1 VEREKPKLLVVDDEK
16 TNLDVLTGLLSQEYR
31 IVVAKDGVQALR
43 RLATPPVP
51 DLVLLDVIMPG
62 MDGFEVCRKMKEN
75 LSTRNVPVIFVTCRS
90 SEEDEAL
97 GFDVGAVDYITK
109 PFIPAIVKAR
119 VRTHVELKRRGD
131 MLERLSNFDALTGIA
146 NRRRFDE
153 FLQFEWNRS
162 LRTGH
167 ALSLLLADVD
177 YFKLFN
183 DNYGHGQGDQ
193 CLIQVA
199 RALSRPMQRTMDL
212 VARYGGEEFACILPE
227 TSAAG
232 ALAVAERMRGSV
244 LDLQVAHAFSKVA
257 SFVTVSLGVA
267 TMIPDKDQTF
277 ARLVE
282 KADNA
287 LYQAK
292 NQGRNRVVLA
302 DRLDPIKVG

>member
-1 VEREKPKLLVVDDEK
+1 MEREKPKLLVVDDEK